1 MLNKN
6 LLRETKGSRKFLFG
20 TAAAGLITGGLI
32 LAQAF
37 LLARLANNVFL
48 KGQNLEQVLP
58 FFALL
63 VPIVTLRALFS
74 WLEEWFALHLAQ
86 TAQTSL
92 REAILSKIDRLG
104 PVRLRDEQTG
114 ELLHLIT
121 EGLEV
126 LHAYFGKYMPQV
138 FKTAIIPIMFFVMI
152 FSRDWITGL
161 ILLFTAPMLP
171 MFMMLIGKWSKSV
184 TNKQWRALDR
194 MTGFFQDLFQ
204 GLTTLKTLNMSKRQ
218 GDKVEALSESFRR
231 NNLEV
236 LRVAFLSA
244 LTLELFSTLSIAM
257 VAVGLGLR
265 LLNGMLEF
273 EPAFFLLLLAPEFY
287 QPIRN
292 LGTQYHASLNGVEA
306 ANRVYRFLETPESEA
321 TAEAP
326 GSGRDEKAGSGGEA
340 AGFFVPPE
348 QGGAVRA
355 GDSGAPAAPAKN
367 PANGVFG
374 YAGDGAACG
383 VSIVFDHV
391 DHRYRE
397 AQSESLQ
404 DISFALERGQ
414 KTALVGPSGGGK
426 TTILHL
432 LLGFLSATGGR
443 ILAGGEDLAG
453 LDMAAW
459 RRRIAWVPQ
468 KPWLFAGTIRE
479 NLLIGMPG
487 ITDAAI
493 REAGEDLGLRSW
505 LEGLPEGLETRIG
518 QGGRELSGGQ
528 RQLLAIT
535 RAWLRQ
541 SSLLLLDEATAN
553 LDLVREE
560 AVQEALLHLMAGR
573 TVLAAAHRLRT
584 VSAMD
589 RVLVIDGGR
598 IVEDGPPG
606 VLKASGGV
614 YQSLL
619 EAGGGE

>member
-1 MLNKN
+1 MLNKI
-6 LLRETKGSRKFLFG
+6 LLRETRGSRKFLFG
-20 TAAAGLITGGLI
+20 TAAAGFATGGLI

-63 VPIVTLRALFS
+63 IPIVTLRAFFA
-74 WLEEWFALHLAQ
+74 WLEEWFALHLAH
-86 TAQTSL
+86 TAQTNL
-92 REAILSKIDRLG
+92 REAVLSKIDRLG
-104 PVRLRDEQTG
+104 PVRLRTEQTG
-114 ELLHLIT
+114 ELLHLVT

-138 FKTAIIPIMFFVMI
+138 FKSAIIPIMFFAMI

-161 ILLFTAPMLP
+161 ILFFTAPMLP
-171 MFMMLIGKWSKSV
+171 LFMMLIGKWSKEV

-204 GLTTLKTLNMSKRQ
+204 GLTTLKTLNQSKRQ
-218 GDKVEALSESFRR
+218 GEKVEELSESFRR

-265 LLNGMLEF
+265 LLNGTLEF
-273 EPAFFLLLLAPEFY
+273 EPAFFLILLAPDFY

-306 ANRVYRFLETPESEA
+306 AKRVYRFLETPESEV
-321 TAEAP
+321 P
-326 GSGRDEKAGSGGEA
+326 GSIETDGAGEA
-340 AGFFVPPE
+340 APPCPAPPE
-348 QGGAVRA
+348 TGSKETPGATA
-355 GDSGAPAAPAKN
+355 AIASGSKETA
-367 PANGVFG
+367 
-374 YAGDGAACG
+374 GAAAASPAG
-383 VSIVFDHV
+383 VAIAFDHV
-391 DHRYRE
+391 GHRYDE
-397 AQSESLQ
+397 AQSESLS
-404 DISFALERGQ
+404 DISFTLTPGQ

-432 LLGFLSATGGR
+432 LLGFLSTTAGR
-443 ILAGGEDLAG
+443 ILVDGEELAG

-479 NLLIGMPG
+479 NLLIGNPD
-487 ITDAAI
+487 IPDTAI
-493 REAGEDLGLRSW
+493 REAAEQLDIRSW
-505 LEGLPEGLETRIG
+505 LEGLPEGLDTRIG

-541 SSLLLLDEATAN
+541 SPLLLLDEATAN
-553 LDLVREE
+553 LDMVREE
-560 AVQEALLHLMAGR
+560 AVEAALLHLMSGR

-584 VSAMD
+584 VSTMD
-589 RVLVIDGGR
+589 RVLVIQGGR
-598 IVEDGPPG
+598 MVEDGAPG
-606 VLKASGGV
+606 VLKTAGGV

-619 EAGGGE
+619 EAGGY

>member
-6 LLRETKGSRKFLFG
+6 LLRETRGSRKFLFG
-20 TAAAGLITGGLI
+20 TAAAGFVTGGLI

-37 LLARLANNVFL
+37 LLARLADKVFL

-58 FFALL
+58 FFAVLI
-63 VPIVTLRALFS
+63 PIVSFRALFA
-74 WLEEWFALHLAQ
+74 WLEEWFALHLAH
-86 TAQTSL
+86 TAQTGL
-92 REAILSKIDRLG
+92 REAILAKIDRLG
-104 PVRLRDEQTG
+104 PVRLRTEQTG
-114 ELLHLIT
+114 ELLHLLT

-138 FKTAIIPIMFFVMI
+138 FKSAIIPIMFFVMI

-171 MFMMLIGKWSKSV
+171 LFMMLIGKWSKTV
-184 TNKQWRALDR
+184 TAKQWRVLDR
-194 MTGFFQDLFQ
+194 MTGYFQDLFQ
-204 GLTTLKTLNMSKRQ
+204 GLTTLKTLNQSKQQ
-218 GDKVEALSESFRR
+218 GEKVEELSESFRR
-231 NNLEV
+231 TSLEV

-265 LLNGMLEF
+265 LLNGMLDF

-292 LGTQYHASLNGVEA
+292 LGTQYHASLNGVA
-306 ANRVYRFLETPESEA
+306 AAERVYRFLETPEPE
-321 TAEAP
+321 TT
-326 GSGRDEKAGSGGEA
+326 EA
-340 AGFFVPPE
+340 AA
-348 QGGAVRA
+348 AV
-355 GDSGAPAAPAKN
+355 PAAPGAI
-367 PANGVFG
+367 VET
-374 YAGDGAACG
+374 AGDDSTGSAGKRSVTGSAAG
-383 VSIVFDHV
+383 IPVVFDHV
-391 DHRYRE
+391 EHRYGE
-397 AQSESLQ
+397 ARTESLK
-404 DISFALERGQ
+404 DVSFTLRAGQ

-432 LLGFLSATGGR
+432 LLGFLSSTAGR
-443 ILAGGEDLAG
+443 ILVDGEDLAG

-479 NLLIGMPG
+479 NLLIGSPDTPDTALWEASEGLG
-487 ITDAAI
+487 I
-493 REAGEDLGLRSW
+493 RSW
-505 LEGLPEGLETRIG
+505 LEGLPDGLDTRIG

-541 SSLLLLDEATAN
+541 SPLLLLDEAAAN
-553 LDLVREE
+553 LDIFREE
-560 AVQEALLHLMAGR
+560 AVQEALICLMSGR

-589 RVLVIDGGR
+589 RVLVIEGGR
-598 IVEDGPPG
+598 IVEDGTPE
-606 VLKASGGV
+606 VLKTAGGT
-614 YQSLL
+614 YQALL
-619 EAGGGE
+619 EAGGYV

>member
-6 LLRETKGSRKFLFG
+6 LLRETRGSRKFLFG
-20 TAAAGLITGGLI
+20 AAAAGFVTGGLI

-37 LLARLANNVFL
+37 LLARLADKVFL

-58 FFALL
+58 FFAVLI
-63 VPIVTLRALFS
+63 PIVTFRALFA
-74 WLEEWFALHLAQ
+74 WLEEWFALHLAHK
-86 TAQTSL
+86 AQTSL
-92 REAILSKIDRLG
+92 REAVLAKIDRLG
-104 PVRLRDEQTG
+104 PVRLRTEQTG
-114 ELLHLIT
+114 ELLHLLT

-138 FKTAIIPIMFFVMI
+138 FKSAIIPIMFFALI

-171 MFMMLIGKWSKSV
+171 LFMMLIGKWSKTV
-184 TNKQWRALDR
+184 TNKQWRVLDR
-194 MTGFFQDLFQ
+194 MTGYFQDLFQ
-204 GLTTLKTLNMSKRQ
+204 GLATLKTLNQSKAQ
-218 GDKVEALSESFRR
+218 GEKVEEISEHFRR

-265 LLNGMLEF
+265 LLNGMLDF

-287 QPIRN
+287 QPIRS

-306 ANRVYRFLETPESEA
+306 ANRVYCFLETPESEG
-321 TAEAP
+321 AETPVP
-326 GSGRDEKAGSGGEA
+326 GPEKTA
-340 AGFFVPPE
+340 AGLDGAPVP
-348 QGGAVRA
+348 GHFTA
-355 GDSGAPAAPAKN
+355 GTSGA
-367 PANGVFG
+367 
-374 YAGDGAACG
+374 AGIP
-383 VSIVFDHV
+383 IVFDRV
-391 DHRYRE
+391 GHRYRE

-404 DISFALERGQ
+404 DLSFILGAGQ

-432 LLGFLSATGGR
+432 LLGFLSSTAGR
-443 ILAGGEDLAG
+443 ILVDGEDLKA
-453 LDMAAW
+453 LDMAVW

-479 NLLIGMPG
+479 NLILGSPD
-487 ITDAAI
+487 TPDSALW
-493 REAGEDLGLRSW
+493 EAGERLGLRPW

-541 SSLLLLDEATAN
+541 SPLLLLDEATAN
-553 LDLVREE
+553 LDLFREE
-560 AVQEALLHLMAGR
+560 AVQEALICLMSGR

-589 RVLVIDGGR
+589 RVLVIEGGR
-598 IVEDGPPG
+598 VVEAGSPD
-606 VLKASGGV
+606 VLKTAGGA
-614 YQSLL
+614 YQALL
-619 EAGGGE
+619 EAGGYV

>member
-6 LLRETKGSRKFLFG
+6 LLRETRGSRGFLFG
-20 TAAAGLITGGLI
+20 TAAAGFVTGGLI

-37 LLARLANNVFL
+37 LLARLADKVFL

-58 FFALL
+58 FFAVLI
-63 VPIVTLRALFS
+63 PIVSFRALS
-74 WLEEWFALHLAQ
+74 AWLEEWFALHLAHR
-86 TAQTSL
+86 AQTSL
-92 REAILSKIDRLG
+92 REAVLAKIDRLG
-104 PVRLRDEQTG
+104 PVRLRTEQTG
-114 ELLHLIT
+114 ELLHLLT

-138 FKTAIIPIMFFVMI
+138 FKSAIIPIMFFVMI

-171 MFMMLIGKWSKSV
+171 LFMMLIGRWSKTV
-184 TNKQWRALDR
+184 TNKQWRVLDR
-194 MTGFFQDLFQ
+194 MTGYFQDLFQ
-204 GLTTLKTLNMSKRQ
+204 GLVTLKTLNQSKVQ
-218 GDKVEALSESFRR
+218 GEKVEEISESFRR

-292 LGTQYHASLNGVEA
+292 LGTQYHASLNGVA
-306 ANRVYRFLETPESEA
+306 AAERVYRFLEISEQE
-321 TAEAP
+321 TAEAAVNTVP
-326 GSGRDEKAGSGGEA
+326 ETAGADMAGTAAAHGTADSA
-340 AGFFVPPE
+340 AGIP
-348 QGGAVRA
+348 
-355 GDSGAPAAPAKN
+355 
-367 PANGVFG
+367 
-374 YAGDGAACG
+374 
-383 VSIVFDHV
+383 IVFDRV
-391 DHRYRE
+391 GHRYHE
-397 AQSESLQ
+397 AQTESLR
-404 DISFALERGQ
+404 DLSFVLTPGQ

-432 LLGFLSATGGR
+432 LLGFLSSTAGR
-443 ILAGGEDLAG
+443 ILVDGEDLAG
-453 LDMAAW
+453 LNMAAW

-479 NLLIGMPG
+479 NLLIGSPD
-487 ITDAAI
+487 TPDAALW
-493 REAGEDLGLRSW
+493 EAGERLGLRPW
-505 LEGLPEGLETRIG
+505 LEGLPGGLDTRIG

-541 SSLLLLDEATAN
+541 SPLLLLDEATAN
-553 LDLVREE
+553 LDIFREE
-560 AVQEALLHLMAGR
+560 AVQEALIRLMSGR

-589 RVLVIDGGR
+589 RVLVIEGGR
-598 IVEDGPPG
+598 VVEDGSPD
-606 VLKASGGV
+606 VLKTAGGI
-614 YQSLL
+614 YQTLL
-619 EAGGGE
+619 EAGGSV

>member
-1 MLNKN
+1 MLSKN
-6 LLRETKGSRKFLFG
+6 LLRETRGNRKFLFG
-20 TAAAGLITGGLI
+20 TAAAGFVTGGLI

-37 LLARLANNVFL
+37 LLARLADRVFM

-58 FFALL
+58 LFAFLI
-63 VPIVTLRALFS
+63 PIVTLRAVFA
-74 WLEEWFALHLAQ
+74 WLEEWFALHLAH
-86 TAQTSL
+86 TAQASL
-92 REAILSKIDRLG
+92 REAVFSKIGRLG
-104 PVRLRDEQTG
+104 PVRLRTEQTG
-114 ELLHLIT
+114 ELLHLVT

-138 FKTAIIPIMFFVMI
+138 FKSALIPLMFFTMI

-161 ILLFTAPMLP
+161 ILLFSAPMLP
-171 MFMMLIGKWSKSV
+171 MFMMLIGKWSKAV
-184 TNKQWRALDR
+184 TAKQWRVLDR

-204 GLTTLKTLNMSKRQ
+204 GLTTLKTLNQSKRQ
-218 GDKVEALSESFRR
+218 GSKVEELSESFRR

-287 QPIRN
+287 QPIRG
-292 LGTQYHASLNGVEA
+292 LGVQYHASLNGVEA
-306 ANRVYRFLETPESEA
+306 AKRVYRFLELPESGGA
-321 TAEAP
+321 LQAGEAP
-326 GSGRDEKAGSGGEA
+326 SPGAEEKAAPRRA
-340 AGFFVPPE
+340 APE
-348 QGGAVRA
+348 QGPAARA
-355 GDSGAPAAPAKN
+355 AEAAPAEG
-367 PANGVFG
+367 PAGL
-374 YAGDGAACG
+374 
-383 VSIVFDHV
+383 SIVFDHV
-391 DHRYRE
+391 SHQYRE
-397 AQSESLQ
+397 AQSESLL
-404 DISFALERGQ
+404 DISFTLEPGR

-432 LLGFLSATGGR
+432 LLGFLSLAGGR
-443 ILAGGEDLAG
+443 ILAEGEDLAN

-459 RRRIAWVPQ
+459 RRKIAWVPQ

-479 NLLIGMPG
+479 NLLIGNPG
-487 ITDAAI
+487 VQDAAI
-493 REAGEDLGLRSW
+493 REAGERLGLSSW

-535 RAWLRQ
+535 RAWLRR
-541 SSLLLLDEATAN
+541 SPLLLLDEASAN

-560 AVQEALLHLMAGR
+560 AAQEALFHLMAGR

-589 RVLVIDGGR
+589 QVLVIDGGR
-598 IVEDGPPG
+598 IVEEGPPG

-619 EAGGGE
+619 EAGGWA

>member
-1 MLNKN
+1 
-6 LLRETKGSRKFLFG
+6 
-20 TAAAGLITGGLI
+20 
-32 LAQAF
+32 
-37 LLARLANNVFL
+37 
-48 KGQNLEQVLP
+48 
-58 FFALL
+58 
-63 VPIVTLRALFS
+63 
-74 WLEEWFALHLAQ
+74 
-86 TAQTSL
+86 
-92 REAILSKIDRLG
+92 
-104 PVRLRDEQTG
+104 VRLRTEQTG

-138 FKTAIIPIMFFVMI
+138 FKSAIIPVMFFMMI

-171 MFMMLIGKWSKSV
+171 LFMMLIGKWSKEV

-204 GLTTLKTLNMSKRQ
+204 GLTTLKTLNQSKRQ
-218 GDKVEALSESFRR
+218 GDKVEELSESFRR

-265 LLNGMLEF
+265 LLNGTLEF
-273 EPAFFLLLLAPEFY
+273 EPAFFLILLAPEFY

-306 ANRVYRFLETPESEA
+306 AKRVYRFLETPESEA
-321 TAEAP
+321 P
-326 GSGRDEKAGSGGEA
+326 GSEETDGSEEPARPAGEA
-340 AGFFVPPE
+340 AEEAAPLETAPATIA
-348 QGGAVRA
+348 GGAASSGAAARA
-355 GDSGAPAAPAKN
+355 GALEHAAAESGAPAAASPA
-367 PANGVFG
+367 
-374 YAGDGAACG
+374 G

-391 DHRYRE
+391 RHQYRE

-404 DISFALERGQ
+404 DISFMVAPGQ
-414 KTALVGPSGGGK
+414 KTALAGPSGGGK

-432 LLGFLSATGGR
+432 LLGFLSTTAGR
-443 ILAGGEDLAG
+443 ILVDGEELAG
-453 LDMAAW
+453 SDMAAW

-479 NLLIGMPG
+479 NLLIGNPG
-487 ITDAAI
+487 IPDTAI
-493 REAGEDLGLRSW
+493 REAAEQLDIRSW

-541 SSLLLLDEATAN
+541 SPLLLLDEATAN

-560 AVQEALLHLMAGR
+560 AVEEALLHLMSGR

-584 VSAMD
+584 VGAMD
-589 RVLVIDGGR
+589 RVLVIEGGR
-598 IVEDGPPG
+598 LVEDGAPG
-606 VLKASGGV
+606 VLKTAGGV

-619 EAGGGE
+619 EAGGY